1 MLDEMHQP
9 AAEVVARAYV
19 DAEGYAKM
27 YADSIADPDAF
38 WGEQGRRLDWIK
50 PFTRVKNTSFD
61 YHGVSIIGLTNLP
74 SSVPVHA
81 SQLYARN
88 VQALLTHLA
97 PEGELN
103 LDWEDEITAG
113 ACFTREAVRA

>member
-1 MLDEMHQP
+1 M
-9 AAEVVARAYV
+9 V
-19 DAEGYAKM
+19 DH
-27 YADSIADPDAF
+27 
-38 WGEQGRRLDWIK
+38 
-50 PFTRVKNTSFD
+50 
-61 YHGVSIIGLTNLP
+61 HGVSIIGLTNLP

-97 PEGELN
+97 PEGELK

-113 ACFTREAVRA
+113 ACVTREAVRA